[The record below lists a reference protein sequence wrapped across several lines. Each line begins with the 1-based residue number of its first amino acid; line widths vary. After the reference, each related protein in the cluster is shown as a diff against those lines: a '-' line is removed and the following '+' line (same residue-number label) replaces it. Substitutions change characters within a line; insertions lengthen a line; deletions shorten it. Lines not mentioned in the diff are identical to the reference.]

1 MKESSIRSHLS
12 LCISQIATAS
22 LSLPVLSQTCS
33 WNNYH
38 WFITLRCIQISNLI
52 FSKIFV
58 CVQKTVLIQTVI
70 TKSKVVPTLFL
81 HFLKRS
87 TSPFE
92 GEGMVNER
100 WSDIERTQTIF
111 FYDRGQWSATTKP
124 GCYSPWNI
132 ILSPHEW

>member
-22 LSLPVLSQTCS
+22 LSLPVPSQTCS

-58 CVQKTVLIQTVI
+58 CDQKTVLIQTVI